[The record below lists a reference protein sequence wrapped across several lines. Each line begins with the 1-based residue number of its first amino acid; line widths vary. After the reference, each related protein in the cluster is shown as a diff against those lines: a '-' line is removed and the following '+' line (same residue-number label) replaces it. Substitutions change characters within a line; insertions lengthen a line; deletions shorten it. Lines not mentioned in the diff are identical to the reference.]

1 MFQFSNAPIS
11 LPMRSPCLVQ
21 GGLLLVVAAAARPV
35 QAADLDQR
43 FRSVQWLRDEISL
56 AIAVGDRRGACV
68 AALQANDRL
77 LDLLPELQRR
87 RPAMNNWGFHDRS

>member
-11 LPMRSPCLVQ
+11 LHMRSPCLVQ
-21 GGLLLVVAAAARPV
+21 GGLLLVVAEAARLV
-35 QAADLDQR
+35 QADDLDQR
-43 FRSVQWLRDEISL
+43 FRSVQWLGDEIRL

-77 LDLLPELQRR
+77 LDLLPEL
-87 RPAMNNWGFHDRS
+87 

>member
-1 MFQFSNAPIS
+1 
-11 LPMRSPCLVQ
+11 MRSPCLVE

-35 QAADLDQR
+35 QAAGLDQR

-87 RPAMNNWGFHDRS
+87 RPAMNHWGFHDRS

>member
-1 MFQFSNAPIS
+1 
-11 LPMRSPCLVQ
+11 MRSPCLVE

-56 AIAVGDRRGACV
+56 VIAVGDRRGACV

-87 RPAMNNWGFHDRS
+87 RPAMNHWGFHDRS